1 MLPFQ
6 NKSSIKS
13 LWVTI
18 KRVTTHKLTFA
29 QLIVLNPTVQQ
40 LVSKEFP
47 ILHHNSCEVYFSTP
61 RKIGWA
67 RYPEHQ
73 SNLCSNF
80 ILNYYDKVI
89 G

>member
-1 MLPFQ
+1 M
-6 NKSSIKS
+6 
-13 LWVTI
+13 
-18 KRVTTHKLTFA
+18 
-29 QLIVLNPTVQQ
+29 IVLNPTAQQ
-40 LVSKEFP
+40 LISKAFP
-47 ILHHNSCEVYFSTP
+47 NLYDNSCEVYFSTP
-61 RKIGWA
+61 RQAGLA

>member
-1 MLPFQ
+1 VEQIFQ
-6 NKSSIKS
+6 ASAAGAW
-13 LWVTI
+13 L
-18 KRVTTHKLTFA
+18 
-29 QLIVLNPTVQQ
+29 
-40 LVSKEFP
+40 
-47 ILHHNSCEVYFSTP
+47 
-61 RKIGWA
+61 A